1 MERLIKRV
9 KMDDQSLFPITL
21 DNARS
26 ELDSRADTICAGLN
40 CRLIHY
46 TGQECTVN
54 GFHNKLGAME
64 KIPIAT
70 VATAWSDEHTGQGFI
85 LIMHEVLFFGNDLDH
100 SLINPNQIRHN
111 GFQLFDN
118 PYETDPIRQMGIV
131 INENDRIPF
140 QSQGTTIYFN
150 SRFPTDLEMETY
162 PHVVLTCEAPWDPSG
177 IAMPGGLTQD
187 RFVQKVQS
195 LQFHG
200 TNRHHHMYET
210 DCVAYSNFM
219 DTEQLQMESAIKS
232 INVDYTSGAV
242 NIAQL
247 HSTTPPLPIHTRTY
261 FKNLER
267 WYWNRERYPKY
278 YHAERSP
285 TCCPAAIATIPY
297 RPPQPPCPL
306 PRW

>member
-1 MERLIKRV
+1 MSFTFSQTNHRVPQFVRISAVCTSTRTCMERLIKRV

-118 PYETDPIRQMGIV
+118 PYETDPIRQMGI
-131 INENDRIPF
+131 
-140 QSQGTTIYFN
+140 
-150 SRFPTDLEMETY
+150 
-162 PHVVLTCEAPWDPSG
+162 
-177 IAMPGGLTQD
+177 
-187 RFVQKVQS
+187 
-195 LQFHG
+195 
-200 TNRHHHMYET
+200 
-210 DCVAYSNFM
+210 
-219 DTEQLQMESAIKS
+219 
-232 INVDYTSGAV
+232 
-242 NIAQL
+242 
-247 HSTTPPLPIHTRTY
+247 
-261 FKNLER
+261 
-267 WYWNRERYPKY
+267 
-278 YHAERSP
+278 
-285 TCCPAAIATIPY
+285 AIAGY
-297 RPPQPPCPL
+297 DHL
-306 PRW
+306 L